1 MCCDV
6 TIKYHETSPLRVA
19 DQDYKK
25 QKLYNSRYSRRWK
38 EKAINISLGWT
49 ESLFRNIVKNLDL
62 DDIKRIIHGVF
73 V

>member
-25 QKLYNSRYSRRWK
+25 TKAIQFKILKTLKILK
-38 EKAINISLGWT
+38 EKATNISLTWM
-49 ESLFRNIVKNLDL
+49 N
-62 DDIKRIIHGVF
+62 
-73 V
+73 

>member
-25 QKLYNSRYSRRWK
+25 AKATYNSRYTIRWK
-38 EKAINISLGWT
+38 EKAINISLTWM
-49 ESLFRNIVKNLDL
+49 NW
-62 DDIKRIIHGVF
+62 
-73 V
+73 

>member
-25 QKLYNSRYSRRWK
+25 T
-38 EKAINISLGWT
+38 KAIQFKILKTLKRKGYKYFIHLDELKAYFETLSKILIWT
-49 ESLFRNIVKNLDL
+49 I
-62 DDIKRIIHGVF
+62 
-73 V
+73 